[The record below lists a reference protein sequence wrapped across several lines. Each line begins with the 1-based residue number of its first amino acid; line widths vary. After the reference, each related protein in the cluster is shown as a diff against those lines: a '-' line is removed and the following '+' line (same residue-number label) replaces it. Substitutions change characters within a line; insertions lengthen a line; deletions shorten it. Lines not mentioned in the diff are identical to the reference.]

1 MILANIS
8 IRDNLSRRINI
19 LYKKYPKLSEANIK
33 GIVFAK
39 SNIYS
44 FLGNPKNYESLVLL
58 FLQWNKM
65 FYVTLLLFSTTDA
78 ASDKHGEC
86 FH

>member
-8 IRDNLSRRINI
+8 IRDNLLRRINI

-44 FLGNPKNYESLVLL
+44 CLNGDSLNYA
-58 FLQWNKM
+58 
-65 FYVTLLLFSTTDA
+65 TTDKTDA
-78 ASDKHGEC
+78 
-86 FH
+86 